1 MRKIFD
7 ELAVN
12 LSKPINTSAISI
24 MALYTFAWGVWLMMP
39 WKALSISPASNLLRT
54 LAPEPALGIAA
65 ILIGS
70 IMFYGVIKNNYRS
83 LRRGATA
90 GFYFWFTIALLNFF
104 SFWRS
109 TGWIT
114 AGMVSFYCFFVA
126 VNLRVNRKKSFDLH
140 DNKNTNNMKP

>member
-24 MALYTFAWGVWLMMP
+24 MALYTFSWGVWLLMP
-39 WKALSISPASNLLRT
+39 WKALGISPASNLLKT
-54 LAPEPALGIAA
+54 LAPEPALGATA

-70 IMFYGVIKNNYRS
+70 IMFYGVVKNGYKA
-83 LRRGATA
+83 LRRGAAA
-90 GFYFWFTIALLNFF
+90 GFYFWFTVSLLNLF
-104 SFWRS
+104 SYWRS

-114 AGMVSFYCFFVA
+114 AGMVSIYCFFVA
-126 VNLRVNRKKSFDLH
+126 VNLRVNRKRSFDLH